1 MHFRSQTRR
10 YPDISKKGFALSHLQ
25 NIYSANRYP
34 LFSTSANMLE
44 AGLYETGSYIFISTR
59 TFSLSYTWLEINV
72 LLHSPFCRLFFF
84 FFGRL
89 FFEAISK
96 VAESSSHCWCSA
108 LEAFIMV
115 DYLTCVHWVP
125 FGPESEKL
133 INEGTRCGNL
143 LGTISLY
150 NVFWSSSMP

>member
-1 MHFRSQTRR
+1 MRQAHISLLAHGHFPSRTPGLKSMFC
-10 YPDISKKGFALSHLQ
+10 YIPHFAG
-25 NIYSANRYP
+25 Y
-34 LFSTSANMLE
+34 
-44 AGLYETGSYIFISTR
+44 
-59 TFSLSYTWLEINV
+59 
-72 LLHSPFCRLFFF
+72 FF

-133 INEGTRCGNL
+133 INEGARCGNL